1 MSCLRWRYIIG
12 ASLTRPWIFGATPM
26 KWHQSI
32 QGWEVHW
39 KCTRSFLGWCYFAHR
54 WWSFHHPC
62 WGWSIFWA
70 SWSIAPMAFCWSSC
84 PAMVSTIGRGSALV
98 PELNYEEKCIG
109 KTKAFSFWRGA
120 QYASFF
126 SGVEKTT
133 DRGQKL
139 RKFDA
144 IKILG
149 FFDLNR
155 WWIQQETA
163 PRFYTF
169 GHLWQH
175 PALGALYRVFWPK
188 WSFRHPTKT
197 LRLEVGCLGGWMSNK
212 NGCGNRKTLH
222 IAGCRIQCL
231 TIHQYTSCFQVFFI
245 GLHLSLLC
253 RRFRR
258 VR

>member
-1 MSCLRWRYIIG
+1 MES
-12 ASLTRPWIFGATPM
+12 SLTRPWIFGAKPM

-39 KCTRSFLGWCYFAHR
+39 KCTRSFLGWCYFSHW

-109 KTKAFSFWRGA
+109 KTKLFPFGGGPNMLPFFRCGKNNGPWAKIEEIRKSSKFSL
-120 QYASFF
+120 AS
-126 SGVEKTT
+126 
-133 DRGQKL
+133 L
-139 RKFDA
+139 FDA

-155 WWIQQETA
+155 WWIQEETA
-163 PRFYTF
+163 PGFTLLGISDNILPLALFTESF
-169 GHLWQH
+169 GQVLDIQRKHSGW
-175 PALGALYRVFWPK
+175 
-188 WSFRHPTKT
+188 
-197 LRLEVGCLGGWMSNK
+197 RLDV
-212 NGCGNRKTLH
+212 
-222 IAGCRIQCL
+222 
-231 TIHQYTSCFQVFFI
+231 
-245 GLHLSLLC
+245 
-253 RRFRR
+253 
-258 VR
+258 